1 VTEKQQS
8 QETILV
14 VEDDI
19 LVRMPIAQYLRD
31 CGYKVIEASNSDEA
45 MEVLV
50 HKETVVHIVFSDIEM
65 PGAVDGFG
73 LSKWVRENRPG
84 IQVCQ
89 VVQCLVLSKVQK
101 NCASKVRC
109 QSLMIRRLCT
119 ITFAACLLRGRP
131 QGNCVKPPSP
141 QPARTGPMS
150 PSSPPGDF
158 GAA

>member
-1 VTEKQQS
+1 MTEKQQS

-73 LSKWVRENRPG
+73 LAKWVRENRPG
-84 IQVCQ
+84 IQVLLAGTVPRSVESAKELCEQGPVPKPYDPQ
-89 VVQCLVLSKVQK
+89 VVQ
-101 NCASKVRC
+101 NH
-109 QSLMIRRLCT
+109 IRRLL
-119 ITFAACLLRGRP
+119 AAREAAGKLR
-131 QGNCVKPPSP
+131 
-141 QPARTGPMS
+141 
-150 PSSPPGDF
+150 
-158 GAA
+158 